1 MVSARPGLRRPGNGG
16 GGVTLS
22 ALDAFHPSHL
32 PLPRAVAPYSVVR
45 TTSQMRMQAPPAGS
59 PTPGSLYL
67 VGSYSIEEFAQLESN
82 ITPGGGTPLRNF
94 RESWAS
100 AYAIGW
106 EEGSTNIANGE
117 LCEAKLFSHS
127 AMGPSQVTGNPGQ
140 NPMVNLQGAF
150 QSCTVVP
157 AAVSIQ
163 ITNPEPI
170 QTTSGQMYACRLNTQ
185 FDWRRPGIN
194 KIVDFANAVI
204 SYNCPRILPA
214 AKLAFRGVKA
224 DCVPYNMAALASFLP
239 LAAYAKEL
247 NNAGTI
253 NDILYGPNS
262 VKNYG
267 FAPIFV
273 YLPQP
278 GAGEEPLSL
287 QCLVCTEWRLRFDPL
302 NPAQAAHTLHPTS
315 SDSLWAK
322 VQHAMSAQ
330 GHGIMDI
337 VEQVANWGTRAAGVV
352 GTVRRARALAAG
364 PSMLML
370 GA

>member
-1 MVSARPGLRRPGNGG
+1 MVAARPGLRRQGNGG
-16 GGVTLS
+16 APVSLS

-45 TTSQMRMQAPPAGS
+45 TTSQMRMQAPPATS

-67 VGSYSIEEFAQLESN
+67 IGSYAVEEFIQSNAN
-82 ITPGGGTPLRNF
+82 ITEGGVPTLGGFRN
-94 RESWAS
+94 SWTS

-106 EEGSTNIANGE
+106 EDGTTNLTNSG
-117 LCEAKLFSHS
+117 LCEAKIFSHN
-127 AMGPSQVTGNPGQ
+127 AIGASQVSGTPTSS
-140 NPMVNLQGAF
+140 PLVNLQGSF
-150 QSCTVVP
+150 QSCTVAP
-157 AAVSIQ
+157 AAISIQ
-163 ITNPEPI
+163 ITNPEAI
-170 QTTSGQMYACRLNTQ
+170 QTTSGQVYACRLNTQ

-194 KIVDFANAVI
+194 KLEDFVSAVI
-204 SYNCPRILPA
+204 SYNSPRIMPA

-239 LAAYAKEL
+239 VMAYAKEL
-247 NNAGTI
+247 NNSGTVD
-253 NDILYGPNS
+253 DILYGPDS
-262 VKNYG
+262 MHNYG
-267 FAPIFV
+267 FAPVFV
-273 YLPQP
+273 YIPRP
-278 GAGEEPLSL
+278 GTGEEPLTL

-302 NPAQAAHTLHPTS
+302 NPAQAAHVMHPTA

-337 VEQVANWGTRAAGVV
+337 VEQVANWGSRAANVV

-364 PSMLML
+364 PQMLML